1 MVRRFSKVSWRSF
14 PGHDADAGHVIVQ
27 HRLWLR
33 LSHFNVTPAQFFS
46 VTVAWSFLSSR
57 QYTRAPT
64 SKDLDWDPVIQFA
77 VSVAV
82 LLASITLAAQP
93 SGCHDTL

>member
-1 MVRRFSKVSWRSF
+1 
-14 PGHDADAGHVIVQ
+14 
-27 HRLWLR
+27 
-33 LSHFNVTPAQFFS
+33 

-82 LLASITLAAQP
+82 LLARITLAAQP
-93 SGCHDTL
+93 SDCHDTL